1 MLGVR
6 VPPGLPASP
15 VHGRQAAWIGDRGLR
30 GVDSMIGFIEKIRVF
45 FTNIVEFIKDTRKEL
60 RNVSFPSRQELAST
74 TVVVIVCVFFFGAF
88 LAVVDWVVSRMMGY
102 LLAKLAS

>member
-15 VHGRQAAWIGDRGLR
+15 VHGRQTAWIGDRGLR
-30 GVDSMIGFIEKIRVF
+30 GVDSMIGFLEKIKVF
-45 FTNIVEFIKDTRKEL
+45 FKNIVEFIKDTRKEL

-74 TVVVIVCVFFFGAF
+74 TVVVIACVFFFGAY
-88 LAVVDWVVSRMMGY
+88 LAVVDFCVQKVMSFV
-102 LLAKLAS
+102 LAKLAS